1 MLLTFTVVLAGLPS
15 ISLLQVPQAAYS
27 QTDYE
32 EYITTETNNEQKLKQ
47 ENTASSGSTNINCGT
62 NLVDSSQ
69 QLTCPR
75 VSPETPTPGTTVVPV
90 VTQRMTEIPVVPSGT
105 ISGEAQCNPDEVVTG
120 GGYDIPR
127 SILIPPPNTT
137 VLKEFAANNAWHVE
151 VSDAGVLG
159 SIKVYAECLKLV
171 PA

>member
-1 MLLTFTVVLAGLPS
+1 MLLTFTVVLTGLS
-15 ISLLQVPQAAYS
+15 SNSLLQVPQAAYS

-62 NLVDSSQ
+62 NLVDTSQ

-75 VSPETPTPGTTVVPV
+75 ISPETPTPGTTVVPV
-90 VTQRMTEIPVVPSGT
+90 VTQRVANIPT
-105 ISGEAQCNPDEVVTG
+105 IVDGITSGEAQCNPDEVVTG

-137 VLKEFAANNAWHVE
+137 VLKEFERITPGMSRYLMSAF
-151 VSDAGVLG
+151 L
-159 SIKVYAECLKLV
+159 LL
-171 PA
+171 